1 MLELSGKYNKEYT
14 YNDLMQL
21 EEGTLCELIN
31 GVIEM
36 SPSPSST
43 HQWIIGELYM
53 KLRNHLKNIKL
64 NYKIL
69 LSPLDVKVSDRT
81 VLQPDMLVISE
92 KNKHI
97 IRENGIF
104 GPPDIVIEVLSKGN
118 IVKDRYIK
126 KEIYQN
132 FGVQE
137 YWMIDS
143 NNETIEI
150 LILDSEGVYNL
161 YSSGAA
167 DEKVKSQVLEKFE
180 FCFDDVKPDAE
191 LFKRN
196 Q

>member
-1 MLELSGKYNKEYT
+1 MLELSGKYYKEYT
-14 YNDLMQL
+14 YDDLMQL

-31 GVIEM
+31 GIIEM
-36 SPSPSST
+36 SPSPSSA
-43 HQWIIGELYM
+43 HQWIIATLHI
-53 KLRNHLKNIKL
+53 LLWQHIKDNNL
-64 NYKIL
+64 NYL
-69 LSPLDVKVSDRT
+69 AMLSPLDVKISERT

-150 LILDSEGVYNL
+150 LILESNGVYNL
-161 YSSGAA
+161 HSSGAT